1 MVADANQTH
10 TPTGDREKTDW
21 RCNRL
26 VTIIETSD
34 NQLRNQSLDELC
46 KDSDIEELL
55 RDITAL
61 GQLWRNTDNLYAQV
75 RALFFLSAIH
85 RYHLPKQFDR
95 YRQLLG
101 RRFIESI
108 DSLLRSQVK
117 NGPSDGISSALA
129 QAYHELGF
137 QRLAGQV

>member
-95 YRQLLG
+95 SHQ
-101 RRFIESI
+101 RRGKSRLIVTDNCWAGGLSSQSI
-108 DSLLRSQVK
+108 
-117 NGPSDGISSALA
+117 P
-129 QAYHELGF
+129 Y
-137 QRLAGQV
+137 